1 MRRFLP
7 ALVLALIAVTASAQD
22 WAGQLK
28 MIDNDLRTEHY
39 AHARKW
45 SIKMINSMC
54 EHLGTGQDSMY
65 TLALTTAYRAMAEA
79 GLKNMDDADWYWHV
93 ALSMYPKLAK
103 NDWKPYG
110 EPGELLARDHSD
122 EFTISDSETAKPI
135 PLSKAE
141 PKCPLSAIQGGYYQP
156 VTVRAVVGRDGTVR
170 CPTLVTAGAAP
181 TLVYAATEALKQW
194 QFQPASVDGT
204 AVAMNYDLTI
214 NFAPPR
220 Q

>member
-1 MRRFLP
+1 M
-7 ALVLALIAVTASAQD
+7 AVLVLAFAAATASAQD
-22 WAGQLK
+22 WRGELK
-28 MIDNDLRTEHY
+28 MIDNDLRTAHY

-54 EHLGTGQDSMY
+54 DHLGTGQDSMY

-110 EPGELLARDHSD
+110 EVGGLLARDHSD
-122 EFTISDSETAKPI
+122 ELKTEADAAQPI
-135 PLSKAE
+135 PIRKSE

-156 VTVRAVVGRDGTVR
+156 VTVRAVVGSDGNAR
-170 CPTLVTAGAAP
+170 CPTLITANAAP

-194 QFQPASVDGT
+194 QFEPQSAPAV
-204 AVAMNYDLTI
+204 YDLTV

>member
-1 MRRFLP
+1 MRRLLA
-7 ALVLALIAVTASAQD
+7 ALVLAFAAATASAQD
-22 WAGQLK
+22 WAGELK

-54 EHLGTGQDSMY
+54 DHLGTGPDSMY

-103 NDWKPYG
+103 KDWKPYG
-110 EPGELLARDHSD
+110 EAGELLARDHSD
-122 EFTISDSETAKPI
+122 EFKTEADATKPVPI
-135 PLSKAE
+135 RKAE

-156 VTVRAVVGRDGTVR
+156 VTVRAVVGADGNVR
-170 CPTLVTAGAAP
+170 CPTLVTANAAP

-194 QFQPASVDGT
+194 QFEPQSGPA
-204 AVAMNYDLTI
+204 NYDLTI
-214 NFAPPR
+214 NFEPPR

>member
-1 MRRFLP
+1 MRRLM
-7 ALVLALIAVTASAQD
+7 AVVVLAFAAATASGQD
-22 WAGQLK
+22 WRGELK

-54 EHLGTGQDSMY
+54 DHLGTGQDSMY

-110 EPGELLARDHSD
+110 EVGELLARDHSD
-122 EFTISDSETAKPI
+122 ELKTEADATQPI
-135 PLSKAE
+135 PIRKSE

-156 VTVRAVVGRDGTVR
+156 VTVRAIVGSDGNAR
-170 CPTLVTAGAAP
+170 CPTLITANAAP

-194 QFQPASVDGT
+194 QFEPQSAPSV
-204 AVAMNYDLTI
+204 YDLTV

>member
-7 ALVLALIAVTASAQD
+7 TLVLALAAATASGQD
-22 WAGQLK
+22 WAGELK
-28 MIDNDLRTEHY
+28 MIDNDLRTQRY

-54 EHLGTGQDSMY
+54 DHLGTGPDSMY
-65 TLALTTAYRAMAEA
+65 TLAITTAYRAMAEA

-110 EPGELLARDHSD
+110 EPGEFLARDHSD
-122 EFTISDSETAKPI
+122 EFKISASESAKPVPI
-135 PLSKAE
+135 RKTE
-141 PKCPLSAIQGGYYQP
+141 PKCPLSAIQGEYYQP
-156 VTVRAVVGRDGTVR
+156 ITVRAIVGADGNAR
-170 CPTLVTAGAAP
+170 CPTLISASAAP
-181 TLVYAATEALKQW
+181 TLIYAATEALKQW
-194 QFQPASVDGT
+194 QFEPLSAPA
-204 AVAMNYDLTI
+204 NYDLTI
-214 NFAPPR
+214 NFVPPR

>member
-7 ALVLALIAVTASAQD
+7 TLVLALAAATASGQD
-22 WAGQLK
+22 WAGELK
-28 MIDNDLRTEHY
+28 MIDNDLRTQQY

-54 EHLGTGQDSMY
+54 DHLGTGPDSMY
-65 TLALTTAYRAMAEA
+65 TLAITTAYRAMAEA

-110 EPGELLARDHSD
+110 EPGEFLARDHSD
-122 EFTISDSETAKPI
+122 EFKTGDSESTKPVPI
-135 PLSKAE
+135 RKAE
-141 PKCPLSAIQGGYYQP
+141 PKCPLSAIQGEYYQP
-156 VTVRAVVGRDGTVR
+156 ITVRAIVGADGNAR
-170 CPTLVTAGAAP
+170 CPTLVSASTAP
-181 TLVYAATEALKQW
+181 TLIYAATEALKQW
-194 QFQPASVDGT
+194 QFEPLSAPA
-204 AVAMNYDLTI
+204 NYDLTI

>member
-1 MRRFLP
+1 MRRLLP
-7 ALVLALIAVTASAQD
+7 ALVLAFAAATASAQD
-22 WAGQLK
+22 WAGELK
-28 MIDNDLRTEHY
+28 MIDNDLRAERY

-65 TLALTTAYRAMAEA
+65 TLALTTAYRSMAEE

-93 ALSMYPKLAK
+93 ALSMCPKLAK
-103 NDWKPYG
+103 KDWTPYG
-110 EPGELLARDHSD
+110 EVGEFLARDHSHELKTEAD
-122 EFTISDSETAKPI
+122 ATAPI
-135 PLSKAE
+135 PIRKSE

-156 VTVRAVVGRDGTVR
+156 VTVRAVVGLDGNAR
-170 CPTLVTAGAAP
+170 CPTLITANAAP

-194 QFQPASVDGT
+194 QFEPQSAPT
-204 AVAMNYDLTI
+204 NYDLTI
-214 NFAPPR
+214 NFTPPR